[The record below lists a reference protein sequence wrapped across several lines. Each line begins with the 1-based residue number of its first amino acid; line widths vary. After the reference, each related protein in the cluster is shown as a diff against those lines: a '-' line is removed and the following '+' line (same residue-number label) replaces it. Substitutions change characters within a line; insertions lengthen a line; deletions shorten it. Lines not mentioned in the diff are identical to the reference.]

1 MKVRKTTSL
10 LKEMK
15 DEMKEV
21 RGEGMKEVR
30 EEEMKEGREEGMKEG
45 REEER
50 KEGRE
55 EEMKGG
61 FGEMKEVTSV
71 EFGRRSLPLGYGP
84 RGPYWAPRHGWPPT
98 IHCNNTPQAQTQ
110 CIVGRYEEGQGGGG
124 VELEHLL
131 HAAYAFGPT
140 DSQNQRGLKISV

>member
-1 MKVRKTTSL
+1 MGNGRGPCHAAWMKVRKTTSL

-21 RGEGMKEVR
+21 R
-30 EEEMKEGREEGMKEG
+30 EEEMKEG

-71 EFGRRSLPLGYGP
+71 EFGRRSVHLFV
-84 RGPYWAPRHGWPPT
+84 YWKADVFLFLFLYIWT
-98 IHCNNTPQAQTQ
+98 AC
-110 CIVGRYEEGQGGGG
+110 V
-124 VELEHLL
+124 
-131 HAAYAFGPT
+131 
-140 DSQNQRGLKISV
+140 